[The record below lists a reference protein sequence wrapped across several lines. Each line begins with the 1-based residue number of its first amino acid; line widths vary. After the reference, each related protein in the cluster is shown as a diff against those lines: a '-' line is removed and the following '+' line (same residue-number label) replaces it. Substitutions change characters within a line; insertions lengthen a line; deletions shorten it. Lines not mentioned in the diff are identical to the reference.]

1 MRIKNILA
9 VLLCVSALTTVAET
23 SDEMELAAS
32 VWGAWMRGS
41 VNVDGQQ
48 AKVERSAINYIDM
61 DYGYSLELV
70 LRNSKLVLL
79 GFFDYFDPVSSKV
92 SIGLKEGTLD
102 SSELNG
108 GIAIGFPM
116 GSGNSTFDILVGLQ
130 TLRMDNDLEIK
141 SGSSY
146 SDSANVYDAMLM
158 VRFKQELF
166 SGLYLNIPLS
176 IGGTYLSDS
185 EFVYD
190 AGVQLLYQLGD
201 TLDIRAGYRISGY
214 DFDEDEDATDF
225 YQQGYTLGIGLTF

>member
-1 MRIKNILA
+1 MKTKKILA
-9 VLLCVSALTTVAET
+9 AILCLNAFSAVAET
-23 SDEMELAAS
+23 TDEMELAAS

-61 DYGYSLELV
+61 DYGYSLELA

-79 GFFDYFDPVSSKV
+79 GYLDYFDPISSDVSV
-92 SIGLKEGTLD
+92 GLKEGTLD

-116 GSGNSTFDILVGLQ
+116 GSGNSTLDFLIGLQ
-130 TLRMDNDLEIK
+130 MLRMDNDLDLK
-141 SGSSY
+141 GGSSY
-146 SDSANVYDAMLM
+146 SESANVYDAVLM
-158 VRFKQELF
+158 MRYKQELF
-166 SGLYLNIPLS
+166 SNLYLNIPLL

-190 AGVQLLYQLGD
+190 AGVQLLYQLGT